1 LRIEGEWA
9 EATPGLMGHAERF
22 ESARRQALEELDK
35 KHAFERG

>member
-9 EATPGLMGHAERF
+9 EATQGLMRQAERF
-22 ESARRQALEELDK
+22 ENARQQAVQELDK